1 MVRPVESVEIR
12 QEERLSPDAGMG
24 YMDRGGTQ
32 SGGRKAVK
40 WREKQAEVAKEA
52 QRREG
57 R

>member
-1 MVRPVESVEIR
+1 MESVEIK